1 MAADQRDDRR
11 VRAASAARTVL
22 KPAKI
27 AVRPALAAG
36 SGVRQMLRYWR
47 AERRTLRQ
55 GMIALTISAVG
66 SIPAGL
72 TLGAMD
78 KRLALL
84 PGLIILIPGA
94 IGMRGAIFGAL
105 ASRLGTGLASGLL
118 QFDRGKDGLLR
129 QNATAAMLQTL
140 TSSLYLAIAARGFSA
155 LTGLPI
161 IPIWDLVLI
170 SVLGGT
176 IASAIILGLT
186 ILLAREGDRRDWDL
200 DSVAAPI
207 VTFLGDFVTLPALA
221 LATFLVGRGLVTE
234 VLGMLLTLVC
244 VAAAV
249 ASIRARRPT
258 TRRIIRES
266 ALTLVLAGAID
277 IFAGIAIEQRI
288 DRFISFP
295 ALLVMLPAFL
305 ENAGALGG
313 IVSSRLAS
321 KLHFGA
327 IRPRAVPDRLAALDI
342 TLAAPWALVNFALTG
357 VVAHLTAVALGKNS
371 PGALTM
377 VVIALVGGALATI
390 GAAIIA
396 YLTAVATFRL
406 DLDPDN
412 HGIAAVTSTM
422 DLIGVLCV
430 VAAVT
435 ITGAGI

>member
-1 MAADQRDDRR
+1 
-11 VRAASAARTVL
+11 
-22 KPAKI
+22 
-27 AVRPALAAG
+27 
-36 SGVRQMLRYWR
+36 
-47 AERRTLRQ
+47 
-55 GMIALTISAVG
+55 MIALTVSALG

-84 PGLIILIPGA
+84 PGLVILIPGA

-118 QFDRGKDGLLR
+118 RFDRSRDGMLR
-129 QNATAAMLQTL
+129 QNAAAAILQSL
-140 TSSLYLAIAARGFSA
+140 TSSLYLALAARAFSA
-155 LTGLPI
+155 VTGLPS
-161 IPIWDLVLI
+161 IPLWDLVLI
-170 SVLGGT
+170 SVLGGMS
-176 IASAIILGLT
+176 ASAIILVLT
-186 ILLAREGDRRDWDL
+186 VLLAKEGDRRGWDL
-200 DSVAAPI
+200 DAVAAPI
-207 VTFLGDFVTLPALA
+207 VTFLGDFVTLPTLA
-221 LATFLVGRGLVTE
+221 LATLLAQRGLLTD
-234 VLGMLLTLVC
+234 VLGIALTVAC
-244 VAAAV
+244 AAAAV
-249 ASIRARRPT
+249 ASFRVRRPT

-277 IFAGIAIEQRI
+277 IVAGVAIEHRI

-313 IVSSRLAS
+313 IVSSRLSS

-327 IRPRAVPDRLAALDI
+327 IRPRVIPDRLAALDI
-342 TLAAPWALVNFALTG
+342 TLAAPWALVNFAMTG
-357 VVAHLTAVALGKNS
+357 VVAHLTAIALGKNS
-371 PGALTM
+371 PGAWTM
-377 VVIALVGGALATI
+377 VVIALMGGLLATI
-390 GAAIIA
+390 GAAVIA
-396 YLTAVATFRL
+396 YLTAIATFRL